1 MPSKQQQE
9 SDDLDDRDLAYRIAQ
24 AVFDRRTELGW
35 SQKQLAEAAGMRQ
48 PHVSRLE
55 AARSLPSLDVLSR
68 VAEALGTDL
77 MVCLVPRTAGHA
89 SAPAASAPRRTT
101 EGVPR

>member
-1 MPSKQQQE
+1 
-9 SDDLDDRDLAYRIAQ
+9 
-24 AVFDRRTELGW
+24 
-35 SQKQLAEAAGMRQ
+35 MRQ

-77 MVCLVPRTAGHA
+77 MVRLVPRTAGHA